1 MKISGFF
8 FKYCS
13 VFLWQVLMFPD
24 GRSYSVLRFYRPS
37 AHIVFPCIS
46 MEKIQSAQ
54 RKLAPLKLGVFVFFL
69 TVSFNNF
76 FGGLGSFDRER

>member
-1 MKISGFF
+1 
-8 FKYCS
+8 
-13 VFLWQVLMFPD
+13 MFPD

-54 RKLAPLKLGVFVFFL
+54 RKLAHLKLGVFFFFD
-69 TVSFNNF
+69 SFIQ
-76 FGGLGSFDRER
+76 